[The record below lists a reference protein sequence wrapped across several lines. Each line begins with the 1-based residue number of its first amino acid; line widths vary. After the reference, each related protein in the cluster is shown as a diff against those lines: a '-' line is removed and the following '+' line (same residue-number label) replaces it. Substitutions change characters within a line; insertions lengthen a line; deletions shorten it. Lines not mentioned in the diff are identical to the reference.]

1 MRPLHVLT
9 VLGASLFLGCS
20 GPAPP
25 RAPTSNGSS
34 EPSADADGTRL
45 AEDPPSHLRV
55 AILAGGCFWCLE
67 GPLERIAGVGEVLS
81 GYTGGD
87 VEHVTY
93 RQIGRGS
100 TGHVE
105 AVRVVYD
112 PAQVTF
118 AQILE
123 VFVRNIDPTQ
133 DDGQFCDRGTQYRS
147 AIFVANAEERV
158 AAEAALASARATLGR
173 AVVTEIRDVAPF
185 WVAEDY
191 HQDFYRT
198 HPDRYHSYHEHS
210 GRREFLRAHWGPDAD
225 Y

>member
-1 MRPLHVLT
+1 MRPLHVFG

-20 GPAPP
+20 EPAPP
-25 RAPTSNGSS
+25 RAPAHSGSPGPHATS
-34 EPSADADGTRL
+34 DGTRQ
-45 AEDPPSHLRV
+45 AEAPPAHLRV

-87 VEHVTY
+87 VDHVTY
-93 RQIGRGS
+93 RQIGRGN

-147 AIFVANAEERV
+147 AIFVANAEERA
-158 AAEAALASARATLGR
+158 AAEAALARAREVLGR

-198 HPDRYHSYHEHS
+198 NPSHYQRYRTGC
-210 GRREFLRAHWGPDAD
+210 GRDARLEQLWGSAPH
-225 Y
+225 